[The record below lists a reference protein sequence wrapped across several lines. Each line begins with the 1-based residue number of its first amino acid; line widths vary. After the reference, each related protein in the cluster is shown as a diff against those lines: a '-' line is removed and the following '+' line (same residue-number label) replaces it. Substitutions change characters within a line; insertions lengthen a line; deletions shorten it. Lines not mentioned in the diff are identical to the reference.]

1 MLLSEYIF
9 FKNVPKSKLDSS
21 EGNQTSIIVAYI
33 LLLHSRPLLNT
44 HMLDLCPFNQVF
56 YLPKFL
62 KPLRLCESKVIFDF
76 VPAAKKHKFLILAFL
91 INPPS
96 TVIDK
101 WRRIGP

>member
-1 MLLSEYIF
+1 
-9 FKNVPKSKLDSS
+9 
-21 EGNQTSIIVAYI
+21 
-33 LLLHSRPLLNT
+33 
-44 HMLDLCPFNQVF
+44 
-56 YLPKFL
+56 
-62 KPLRLCESKVIFDF
+62 VIFDF